1 MKNLKIFSI
10 LFTLSCISLPCL
22 AANENTPN
30 NLHIIPEA
38 QGMSGDRIKEGA
50 DKVNYVGDS
59 KKWWSVNDRYNE
71 KAEEINGQWD
81 LWMAF
86 QTWIMSWDT
95 ILLYVVYFMR
105 FLNQIWLLI
114 WSIMILFAWYLYASS
129 VFKPWNTSK
138 GKTAI
143 ETAIKWILVIVFS
156 YAIWKGLEAMFL

>member
-10 LFTLSCISLPCL
+10 LFILSCISLPCL

-50 DKVNYVGDS
+50 DKVNYVGNS
-59 KKWWSVNDRYNE
+59 NEWWSVNDRYNK

-114 WSIMILFAWYLYASS
+114 WSIMILYAWYMYASS
-129 VFKPWNTSK
+129 VFNQWNTGK
-138 GKTAI
+138 GKN
-143 ETAIKWILVIVFS
+143 AIKYAIIWILVIVFS
-156 YAIWKGLEAMFL
+156 YAIRKGLEAMFL